1 MQKIIQVYFVNIV
14 NQDIFN
20 IYPHVMYI
28 YTKICEKDY
37 RRI

>member
-14 NQDIFN
+14 NPDIFI

>member
-14 NQDIFN
+14 NPDIFI
-20 IYPHVMYI
+20 IYPNMYI

-37 RRI
+37 CRI